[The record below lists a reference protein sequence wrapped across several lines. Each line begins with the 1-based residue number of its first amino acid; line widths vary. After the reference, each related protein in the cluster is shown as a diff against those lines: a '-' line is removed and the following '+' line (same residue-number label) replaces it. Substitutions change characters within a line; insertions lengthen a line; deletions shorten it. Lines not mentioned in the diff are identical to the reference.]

1 MGRLLL
7 WVKHFLGHHKTY
19 PPIQCIHPV
28 CKINSRNVAIGD
40 LKVSLPTYPA
50 FPMIPV
56 TYLCLASFP
65 GPTSQ
70 TIGKAGGG
78 PGTFWHV
85 TDVKLRR
92 HGRGFPLAKRCT
104 NARLRDRAQKS
115 ERRRVLA
122 RGRYKDQDG

>member
-1 MGRLLL
+1 MHLVRT
-7 WVKHFLGHHKTY
+7 HLGG
-19 PPIQCIHPV
+19 V
-28 CKINSRNVAIGD
+28 LVLVR
-40 LKVSLPTYPA
+40 SL
-50 FPMIPV
+50 IRI
-56 TYLCLASFP
+56 ASFP

-92 HGRGFPLAKRCT
+92 YGRGFPLAKRCT

-115 ERRRVLA
+115 ERR
-122 RGRYKDQDG
+122 

>member
-1 MGRLLL
+1 M
-7 WVKHFLGHHKTY
+7 
-19 PPIQCIHPV
+19 
-28 CKINSRNVAIGD
+28 
-40 LKVSLPTYPA
+40 VSFIVHYHCTSEAHQFY
-50 FPMIPV
+50 
-56 TYLCLASFP
+56 LASFP

-92 HGRGFPLAKRCT
+92 HRRGFPLAKRCT
-104 NARLRDRAQKS
+104 NARLRDRAKKS

-122 RGRYKDQDG
+122 RGRYKVQDDPIGPCTNKRCIQCTNKRCIQWCT